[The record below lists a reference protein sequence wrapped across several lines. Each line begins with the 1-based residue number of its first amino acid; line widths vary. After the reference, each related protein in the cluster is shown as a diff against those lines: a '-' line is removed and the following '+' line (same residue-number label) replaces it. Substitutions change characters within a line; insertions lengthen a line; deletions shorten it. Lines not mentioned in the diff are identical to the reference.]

1 MKWSA
6 TLPSRPGRGKPVVD
20 WAMDYSTVSLIGMP
34 GAGKSTVGVLLAK
47 QLGLNFVDTDLLI
60 QVDQGEPLQDS
71 VDRLGFAAFCSLE
84 ESVLLDMPLAP
95 YLIATGGSAVY
106 SDPAMERL
114 KTAGPVVYLEV
125 SLPALEQRIQS
136 RPDRG
141 IAFLPGQTL
150 ADIYRERQP
159 LYQRFASFTVS
170 CEAQS
175 AEATATLIAER
186 VRAGIQRPPTAPR

>member
-1 MKWSA
+1 MNC
-6 TLPSRPGRGKPVVD
+6 
-20 WAMDYSTVSLIGMP
+20 STVSLIGMP

-71 VDRLGFAAFCSLE
+71 VDRLGFEAFCAVE
-84 ESVLLDMPLAP
+84 ETVLLEMPLVP
-95 YLIATGGSAVY
+95 YMVATGGSVVY
-106 SDPAMERL
+106 SDAVMQRL
-114 KTAGPVVYLEV
+114 QNAGPVVYLDV
-125 SLPALEQRIQS
+125 SLPALETRIEA

-186 VRAGIQRPPTAPR
+186 IRAR